1 MKTLTVLTAVF
12 LAGAFPGAL
21 LLDAQVGERLPA
33 IPVPDAAEIQRLLGS
48 SDLRIVERGTRVM
61 IAAFRDPALTSAQP
75 GIGDRTLYSS
85 SERMDMLSRAAEE
98 VVESGKEEVVARGIL
113 TGMWTVAM
121 DPQISVPEARAVPA
135 LLLGIFST
143 TDVPSIRSQVILML
157 GDILGT
163 GPAEFDRIAE
173 VLIETARG
181 PVGGDVPPPV
191 ALDAIYGACERAP
204 ELLRQLAEG
213 DIQSPEVRRRVY
225 LAEQEG
231 FPVYQFSPGATC
243 G

>member
-1 MKTLTVLTAVF
+1 MKTMMMVTVVLLVGAF
-12 LAGAFPGAL
+12 AGASVAA
-21 LLDAQVGERLPA
+21 AQVGERLPA
-33 IPVPDAAEIQRLLGS
+33 LPVPDAAEVQQLLNS
-48 SDLRIVERGTRVM
+48 RELPSVKRGTRLLV
-61 IAAFRDPALTSAQP
+61 AAFRDPISASAQP
-75 GIGDRTLYSS
+75 GVGNSALYSGR
-85 SERMDMLSRAAEE
+85 ERTDMLHRAAQE
-98 VVESGKEEVVARGIL
+98 VVESAKEEVLAREIL
-113 TGMWTVAM
+113 IAFRIIALDPEITVL
-121 DPQISVPEARAVPA
+121 EARAVPP
-135 LLLGIFST
+135 LLLDIFSGT
-143 TDVPSIRSQVILML
+143 EVSSIRSQVIWML

-163 GPAEFDRIAE
+163 GPAEFDQIAE

-231 FPVYQFSPGATC
+231 FPVYQFSPGARC